1 MAKTYLVTFV
11 YIILSRFPIDD
22 SLNGIF
28 MLNPKYYTESTL
40 FLLEALDKCESS
52 IGCAFLSSY

>member
-11 YIILSRFPIDD
+11 YIILSRFAIDD

-40 FLLEALDKCESS
+40 FLLEALDECESS
-52 IGCAFLSSY
+52 IGCALLSSY